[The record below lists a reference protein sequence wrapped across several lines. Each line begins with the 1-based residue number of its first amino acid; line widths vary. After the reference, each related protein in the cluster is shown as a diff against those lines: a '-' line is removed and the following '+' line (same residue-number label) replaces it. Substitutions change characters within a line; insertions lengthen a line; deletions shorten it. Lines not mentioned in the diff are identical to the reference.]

1 MFCCASL
8 VALLA
13 ASGVAAHE
21 RLPPSPSPPPL
32 QEDGSGP
39 AAQPPPP
46 PPPPQG
52 SPLCNLEAIE
62 HYHTMEPCVL
72 SATMVFQL
80 SERMSSNTNHAVT
93 MFIVTVVTVGALII
107 VCLIACCS
115 MLRRWWQRARA
126 PRRQAPQEAEREQQR
141 GVKVVYLRPDAWPI
155 QVVGP
160 NGDSAL
166 TKPAEAAEL
175 HSEFVSWVQMD
186 SWVRMESPFTSSNR
200 PAAPSSSGTSSPP
213 PSRPAPDQPAAA
225 SQVAGRL
232 ARALFAGSPAAG
244 AGDVIE
250 LQAARAWTTTS
261 HRADDELR
269 AEERDGEAGHA
280 GSSSPSP
287 V

>member
-1 MFCCASL
+1 MFYYTSL

-13 ASGVAAHE
+13 ASGVAAYE

-46 PPPPQG
+46 PQG
-52 SPLCNLEAIE
+52 SLLCNLEAIE

-115 MLRRWWQRARA
+115 MLRQLWQRARA
-126 PRRQAPQEAEREQQR
+126 PRRQAPLEAEKEQQR
-141 GVKVVYLRPDAWPI
+141 GVKIVYLRPDAWPI

-200 PAAPSSSGTSSPP
+200 SSSPSSSDTSSPP